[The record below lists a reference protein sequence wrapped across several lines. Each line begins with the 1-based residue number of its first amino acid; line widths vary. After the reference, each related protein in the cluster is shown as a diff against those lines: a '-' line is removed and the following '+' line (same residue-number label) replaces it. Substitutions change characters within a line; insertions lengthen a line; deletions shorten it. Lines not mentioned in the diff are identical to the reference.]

1 MEFPEGQLNF
11 PVSPSQMYSKKGNIE
26 VFKVYSTLYLIF
38 YINRV
43 NMLPSHFIT
52 PSFRQ
57 QLIRHVLTKFDFSQ
71 QAHSSDTDRNLVDC
85 STDFR
90 IFPS

>member
-1 MEFPEGQLNF
+1 
-11 PVSPSQMYSKKGNIE
+11 
-26 VFKVYSTLYLIF
+26 
-38 YINRV
+38 
-43 NMLPSHFIT
+43 MLPSHFIT